1 MEEMRK
7 RKTVLEACVD
17 SVESAIA
24 AAAGGATRLELCANL
39 IIGGTT
45 PSPSLF
51 RQVKRETDL
60 PVHVLIRPRFGD
72 FLYTEREFDAM
83 LEEIRY
89 FVGEGADAV
98 VTGVL
103 CADGSLDRKRMAAA
117 VEAAGGRGVTL
128 HRAFDVC
135 SDPMRTMEEANC
147 SAGMPLIARLL
158 DAADGRI
165 EILVGGGVSPE
176 VIRAFRAAL
185 PAARAFHLSGKAVLP
200 SGMVYR
206 NERVSMGLPG
216 ISEFQVWR
224 TEEET
229 IRRAAEVLEAADGT
243 NG

>member
-1 MEEMRK
+1 M
-7 RKTVLEACVD
+7 
-17 SVESAIA
+17 
-24 AAAGGATRLELCANL
+24 
-39 IIGGTT
+39 
-45 PSPSLF
+45 
-51 RQVKRETDL
+51 
-60 PVHVLIRPRFGD
+60 
-72 FLYTEREFDAM
+72 
-83 LEEIRY
+83 
-89 FVGEGADAV
+89 
-98 VTGVL
+98 
-103 CADGSLDRKRMAAA
+103 
-117 VEAAGGRGVTL
+117 TL

-135 SDPMRTMEEANC
+135 SDPMRTMEEAIGLGVRSILTSGQEGNC

>member
-17 SVESAIA
+17 SVESAMA

-45 PSPSLF
+45 PSLSLF

-103 CADGSLDRKRMAAA
+103 CADGSLDRTRMAAA
-117 VEAAGGRGVTL
+117 VDSPVK
-128 HRAFDVC
+128 
-135 SDPMRTMEEANC
+135 
-147 SAGMPLIARLL
+147 SAGSPGTVATISLFSIT
-158 DAADGRI
+158 
-165 EILVGGGVSPE
+165 ETVEVSS
-176 VIRAFRAAL
+176 L
-185 PAARAFHLSGKAVLP
+185 T
-200 SGMVYR
+200 
-206 NERVSMGLPG
+206 
-216 ISEFQVWR
+216 Q
-224 TEEET
+224 
-229 IRRAAEVLEAADGT
+229 
-243 NG
+243 